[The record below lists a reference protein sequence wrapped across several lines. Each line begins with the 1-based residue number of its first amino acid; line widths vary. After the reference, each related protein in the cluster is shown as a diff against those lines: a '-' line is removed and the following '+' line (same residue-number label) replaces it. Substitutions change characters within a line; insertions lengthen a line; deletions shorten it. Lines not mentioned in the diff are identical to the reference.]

1 MAKRSKRS
9 KSNRERM
16 SLKGHFIEL
25 RNRVA
30 LIAVGLLVGT
40 IIGWNFYQPLFS
52 ALQQPLLAA
61 GERHGVPVNVNFDVV
76 MAPFDLQLRGAFFLG
91 IILSLPWWLYQI
103 WAFIT
108 PGLSRK
114 ERRYAIA
121 FIAAGIPLFLSGV
134 ALAWFVLPNAVDF
147 LLRFIPEDTSGLI
160 SAMDYITLVMQLI
173 LVFGFVFLLPLILT
187 ALNMAGIL
195 RGRTMLDQWRWAV
208 VVATVTSAMAT
219 PTADMFT
226 MFFVALPIIGLY
238 YAAAGLAVMRDKRVN
253 KKRVAAGL
261 PPLGVKY
268 HYDDD
273 GNVIGESS

>member
-1 MAKRSKRS
+1 M
-9 KSNRERM
+9 
-16 SLKGHFIEL
+16 
-25 RNRVA
+25 
-30 LIAVGLLVGT
+30 
-40 IIGWNFYQPLFS
+40 
-52 ALQQPLLAA
+52 
-61 GERHGVPVNVNFDVV
+61 GV
-76 MAPFDLQLRGAFFLG
+76 
-91 IILSLPWWLYQI
+91 ILSLPWWLYQI

-187 ALNMAGIL
+187 ALNMAGVL

-208 VVATVTSAMAT
+208 VVATVTAAMAT

-253 KKRVAAGL
+253 KKRIAAGL

-268 HYDDD
+268 QYDDD
-273 GNVIGESS
+273 GNVVGETS